1 MGASRTISVEE
12 LRAETVEL
20 LPSRDAMALVNVTNV
35 TVVGIAISVNAAS
48 INASASAAV
57 NQAIATYQY

>member
-1 MGASRTISVEE
+1 MGAARTISVEE
-12 LRAETVEL
+12 LHAETVEL

-48 INASASAAV
+48 INATASAAV

>member
-12 LRAETVEL
+12 LWTETAEL
-20 LPSRDAMALVNVTNV
+20 LPSRDALSLVNVTNV

-57 NQAIATYQY
+57 GQALTTYQY